1 MSKWDVE
8 YLKLCKKILTEGVE
22 VENRTGINTM
32 KISDYNFNFDL
43 KEEFP
48 FLTTK
53 QLYYKAAIKEILW
66 IYKGINDV
74 RWLQERNVHIWDEWE
89 VEEDG
94 IYRIYYPEGKEPLNA
109 PTEIPVYYNTGITG
123 PDGKDILEKMY
134 YDENGVFPES
144 IKPKDAKPLMAKS
157 TKEGKVLKFARYFG
171 KDYANTI
178 GHAYGYSINKRNIF
192 NRTVNLINAVKKDP
206 TISDGRRIIM
216 DLWQEDDIKDAVLK
230 PCVFCS
236 IWNVLDGKLNAK
248 VVQRSCDVPLGL
260 PFNVTQYSFLLYLL
274 AKITDLEPGK
284 INYSIEDAHIYV
296 NQIEGIKEQ
305 LQRQEEIEKG
315 LREDLKAPE
324 LILDEN
330 IKSID
335 DVDDK
340 NVSNVKVL
348 NYKHH
353 GPIKFPLAQ

>member
-1 MSKWDVE
+1 MKEKSFLEQYYEENFAIFKSKTIQELIDAFIHD
-8 YLKLCKKILTEGVE
+8 KDIHTEVASDIFE
-22 VENRTGINTM
+22 VEP
-32 KISDYNFNFDL
+32 
-43 KEEFP
+43 EEV
-48 FLTTK
+48 TK
-53 QLYYKAAIKEILW
+53 QMRKAAKAVVF
-66 IYKGINDV
+66 GIVYGISGFGLGEN
-74 RWLQERNVHIWDEWE
+74 LQ
-89 VEEDG
+89 
-94 IYRIYYPEGKEPLNA
+94 
-109 PTEIPVYYNTGITG
+109 
-123 PDGKDILEKMY
+123 
-134 YDENGVFPES
+134 

-178 GHAYGYSINKRNIF
+178 GHAYGYTINKRDIF

-274 AKITDLEPGK
+274 AKITGLEPGK

-324 LILDEN
+324 LILD
-330 IKSID
+330 
-335 DVDDK
+335 
-340 NVSNVKVL
+340 
-348 NYKHH
+348 
-353 GPIKFPLAQ
+353 

>member
-43 KEEFP
+43 NEEFP

-109 PTEIPVYYNTGITG
+109 PNEIPVYYNTGITG

-178 GHAYGYSINKRNIF
+178 GHAYGYTINKRDIF

-216 DLWQEDDIKDAVLK
+216 NLWQEEDIKDAVLK
-230 PCVFCS
+230 PCVYLS
-236 IWNVLDGKLNAK
+236 MWDVNDGKLNGN
-248 VVQRSCDVPLGL
+248 VVQRSCDVPVGL
-260 PFNVTQYSFLLYLL
+260 PFNVTQYAVLAYLL
-274 AKITDLEPGK
+274 AKVTGLKPGNLSYTIK
-284 INYSIEDAHIYV
+284 DAHIYV

-305 LQRQEEIEKG
+305 LARQEKIDAG
-315 LREDLKAPE
+315 LLEDYPAPE
-324 LILDEN
+324 LY
-330 IKSID
+330 ID
-335 DVDDK
+335 DNITSFEDIDDK
-340 NVSNVKVL
+340 NLSNIRVL

-353 GPIKFPLAQ
+353 GKISFPIAQ

>member
-1 MSKWDVE
+1 MSKWDKQ
-8 YLKLCKKILTEGVE
+8 YLELCKKILLEGKE
-22 VENRTGINTM
+22 IENRTGINTI

-53 QLYYKAAIKEILW
+53 QLYYKAAIKEMLW

-74 RWLQERNVHIWDEWE
+74 RWLQERKVPIWDEWE

-94 IYRIYYPEGKEPLNA
+94 IYRIYYPEGKEPQDA
-109 PTEIPVYYNTGITG
+109 PKEIPVYYNTGITG
-123 PDGKDILEKMY
+123 PDGKDIQEKMY
-134 YDENGVFPES
+134 YDENGEYKES
-144 IKPKDAKPLMAKS
+144 EKPSGAKEMMASS
-157 TKEGKVLKFARYFG
+157 TKEGKTIRSARYFG
-171 KDYANTI
+171 KEYAHTI
-178 GHAYGYSINKRNIF
+178 GHAYGYSINKRDIF

-260 PFNVTQYSFLLYLL
+260 PFNVTQYSVLLYLL
-274 AKITDLEPGK
+274 AQITGLEPGK

-305 LQRQEEIEKG
+305 IKRQEEIESG
-315 LREDLKAPE
+315 LREDYPAPE
-324 LILDEN
+324 LIIDEN
-330 IKSID
+330 IKTID

-340 NVSNVKVL
+340 NISNIKVL

>member
-8 YLKLCKKILTEGVE
+8 YLKLCRKILVEGKE
-22 VENRTGINTM
+22 VENRTGINTI

-43 KEEFP
+43 NEEFP

-53 QLYYKAAIKEILW
+53 QLYYKNAIKEMLW

-74 RWLQERNVHIWDEWE
+74 RWLQERRVPIWDEWE

-94 IYRIYYPEGKEPLNA
+94 IYRIYYPDGSVPANVSNEV
-109 PTEIPVYYNTGITG
+109 PVYYNTGITG
-123 PDGKDILEKMY
+123 IDGKDILEKMY
-134 YDENGVFPES
+134 YDDNGVYRESEKPEG
-144 IKPKDAKPLMAKS
+144 AKVMMASS
-157 TKEGKVLKFARYFG
+157 TKDGKCIRFARYFG
-171 KDYANTI
+171 KDYAHTI

-192 NRTVNLINAVKKDP
+192 DRTVNLINAAKKDP

-260 PFNVTQYSFLLYLL
+260 PFNVTQYSVLLYLL
-274 AKITDLEPGK
+274 AHITGLEPGK

-305 LQRQEEIEKG
+305 LRRQDLIDEG
-315 LREDLKAPE
+315 VLEDYAAPD
-324 LILDEN
+324 LIIDDD
-330 IKSID
+330 IKSIH
-335 DVDDK
+335 DVDDR
-340 NVSNVKVL
+340 NVSNIKVL